1 MNNVAKID
9 RRDFIRWGGIAGGG
23 LVVGVYGG
31 YDAVGQMLAA
41 NGSDTASLNAF
52 VQIDTDGIVSIWVAK
67 VDMGQ
72 GVRTSLPMIVAD
84 ELDVDWDDVR
94 VVQAD
99 AHPDKYG
106 RMMTVGSSSV
116 RRGAWMGLRQAG
128 ASAREMLVAAA
139 AARWSVAAGECRT
152 EMGSVIHSGS
162 GRRLSYADLAE
173 EAAAMP
179 VPEHPTLKDPSEF
192 RYIGTPMKQLD
203 TPAKVRGEAVFGID
217 ARPEGLLFATVFH
230 CPTFGGSVASFDATE
245 SLAVSG
251 VRDVFEISS
260 GIAVVADNTWAAFEG
275 ADKLDVTWNKGDF
288 AMSSADIFEH
298 FAEVAEGEGAEA
310 RSEGD
315 IAAGMAA
322 VETKVEAVYQAP
334 YLAHA
339 TMEPMNCTVHVQ
351 PDRVEVWVPTQGP
364 QGVQSTAARL
374 TGIAVEKVTVHPMF
388 LGGGLGRRGAN
399 DFVTDAV
406 ETAMKVD
413 APVQVLW
420 TREEDMRHDLYRPA
434 AYAKF
439 EGGVDADGNIAA
451 YRLRAVAQPLSATG
465 SSDGGFGGGR
475 GGRGGRGGGGPRP
488 DRNAVEGLVT
498 MPYEVSNLLI
508 DYGRP
513 GPQVRTPTGYWR
525 SVGPSHN
532 CWITESIIDELAHA
546 AGRDP
551 LEFRLSMLGNAPRI
565 RHVLEVAAQKAN
577 WSTPLPEGRA
587 RGIGLVI
594 DKGGYVAQIAEVS
607 VELGA
612 LRVHKVT
619 CAADYGFV
627 INPLTVDA
635 QTVGCIVNGLAAA
648 LYGEITLADG
658 GVVESNFHNYELL
671 RIDEMP
677 EVDIHLIDSDEEPGG
692 AGEPALPPIAPAVTN
707 AIFALTGKRIRRLP
721 IKNHPL

>member
-1 MNNVAKID
+1 MNNIARID
-9 RRDFIRWGGIAGGG
+9 RRDFIRLGGIAGGG
-23 LVVGVYGG
+23 LAIGVYGG

-41 NGSDTASLNAF
+41 NGSDTAQLNAF
-52 VQIDTDGIVSIWVAK
+52 VQIGTDGSVSIWVAK

-84 ELDVDWDDVR
+84 ELDVAWNDIR

-128 ASAREMLVAAA
+128 ASAREMLVLAA
-139 AARWSVAAGECRT
+139 AARWGVSADECGT
-152 EMGSVIHSGS
+152 DLGAVIHSGS
-162 GRRLSYADLAE
+162 GRRLLYADLAE

-179 VPEHPTLKDPSEF
+179 VPEKPTLKNASEF
-192 RYIGTPMKQLD
+192 RYIGKPMKQLD
-203 TPAKVRGEAVFGID
+203 TPAKVRGEADFGID
-217 ARPEGLLFATVFH
+217 ARPEGLLFATVLH
-230 CPTFGGSVASFDATE
+230 SPIFGGSVASFDPAE
-245 SLAVSG
+245 ALAVTG

-275 ADKLDVTWNKGDF
+275 SGKLDVTWNEGDF
-288 AMSSADIFEH
+288 RMNSTDIFEH
-298 FAEVAEGEGAEA
+298 FAEVAENEGVEA

-315 IAAGMAA
+315 ITAGMAT
-322 VETKVEAVYQAP
+322 VETKVKAVYEAP

-339 TMEPMNCTVHVQ
+339 TMEPMNCTVHTQ
-351 PDRVEVWVPTQGP
+351 PDLAEVWVPTQGP
-364 QGVQSTAARL
+364 QGVQSTVARL
-374 TGIAVEKVTVHPMF
+374 TGIPEERVIVHPMF
-388 LGGGLGRRGAN
+388 VGCGLGRRSAT
-399 DFVTDAV
+399 DFVADAV

-413 APVQVLW
+413 SPVQVLW

-439 EGGVDADGNIAA
+439 EGGVDADGNISA
-451 YRLRAVAQPLSATG
+451 YRLRAVAQPLSPTG
-465 SSDGGFGGGR
+465 SGS
-475 GGRGGRGGGGPRP
+475 RGGRGGGAQRP
-488 DRNAVEGLVT
+488 DRNAVDGLVS

-525 SVGPSHN
+525 SVGPSQN
-532 CWITESIIDELAHA
+532 CWITESVIDELAYA
-546 AGRDP
+546 AERDP
-551 LEFRLSMLGNAPRI
+551 LEFRLSMLGNEPRI
-565 RHVLEVAAQKAN
+565 RRVLEVAAKKAN
-577 WSTPLPEGRA
+577 WGTPPPEDRG

-607 VELGA
+607 VEQGA

-627 INPLTVDA
+627 INPLAVEA

-648 LYGEITLADG
+648 LYGEITLANG
-658 GVVESNFHNYELL
+658 GVVESNFHNYQLL

-677 EVDIHLIDSDEEPGG
+677 EVDIHLVDSDEEPGG
-692 AGEPALPPIAPAVTN
+692 AGEPALPPTIPAVTN
-707 AIFALTGKRIRRLP
+707 AIFALTGKRIRKLP
-721 IKNHPL
+721 IKNHQL

>member
-1 MNNVAKID
+1 MNNIARID
-9 RRDFIRWGGIAGGG
+9 RRDFIRLGGMAGGG
-23 LVVGVYGG
+23 LAIGVYGG
-31 YDAVGQMLAA
+31 YDAVGQMLTA
-41 NGSDTASLNAF
+41 NGNDTAQLNAF
-52 VQIDTDGIVSIWVAK
+52 VQIDTDGSVSIWVAK

-84 ELDVDWDDVR
+84 ELDVAWDDIR

-128 ASAREMLVAAA
+128 ASAREMLILAAA
-139 AARWSVAAGECRT
+139 GRWGVSTDECSTDLGE
-152 EMGSVIHSGS
+152 VIHSGS
-162 GRRLSYADLAE
+162 GRRLLYADLAE
-173 EAAAMP
+173 EAAAIP
-179 VPEHPTLKDPSEF
+179 VPEKPTLKNPSEF
-192 RYIGTPMKQLD
+192 RYIGKPMKQLD
-203 TPAKVRGEAVFGID
+203 TPAKVRGEANFGID
-217 ARPEGLLFATVFH
+217 ARPEGLLFATVLH
-230 CPTFGGSVASFDATE
+230 CPIFGGSVASFDHAE
-245 SLAVSG
+245 ALAVTG
-251 VRDVFEISS
+251 VRHIFEISS

-275 ADKLDVTWNKGDF
+275 SDKLDVTWNEGDF
-288 AMSSADIFEH
+288 TMNSADIFEH
-298 FAEVAEGEGAEA
+298 FAEVAEDEGVEA

-315 IAAGMAA
+315 IIAGLAT
-322 VETKVEAVYQAP
+322 VETEVKAVYEAP

-339 TMEPMNCTVHVQ
+339 TMEPMNCTVHMQ
-351 PDRVEVWVPTQGP
+351 SDRAEVWVPTQGP
-364 QGVQSTAARL
+364 QGVQSAVARL
-374 TGIAVEKVTVHPMF
+374 AGIPEERVVVHPMF
-388 LGGGLGRRGAN
+388 VGCGLGRRSAT
-399 DFVTDAV
+399 DFVADAV

-413 APVQVLW
+413 SPVQVLW

-451 YRLRAVAQPLSATG
+451 YRLRAVAQPLSPTG
-465 SSDGGFGGGR
+465 SGS
-475 GGRGGRGGGGPRP
+475 RGGRGGGAQRP
-488 DRNAVEGLVT
+488 DRNAVDGLVS

-513 GPQVRTPTGYWR
+513 RPQVRTPTGYWR
-525 SVGPSHN
+525 SVGPSQN
-532 CWITESIIDELAHA
+532 CWITESIIDELAYA
-546 AGRDP
+546 AKRDP

-565 RHVLEVAAQKAN
+565 RRVLEVAAKKAD
-577 WSTPLPEGRA
+577 WSTPPPENRG

-607 VELGA
+607 VEQGA

-627 INPLTVDA
+627 INPLTVEA

-648 LYGEITLADG
+648 LYGEITLANG
-658 GVVESNFHNYELL
+658 GVVESNFHNYQLL

-677 EVDIHLIDSDEEPGG
+677 EVDIHLVDSDEEPGG
-692 AGEPALPPIAPAVTN
+692 AGEPALPPTIPAVTN
-707 AIFALTGKRIRRLP
+707 AIFALTGKRIRKLP
-721 IKNHPL
+721 IKNHQL